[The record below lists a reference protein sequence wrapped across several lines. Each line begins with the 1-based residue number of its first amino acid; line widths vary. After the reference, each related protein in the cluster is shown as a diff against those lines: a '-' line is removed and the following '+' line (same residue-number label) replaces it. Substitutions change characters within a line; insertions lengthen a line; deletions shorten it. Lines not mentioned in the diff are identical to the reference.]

1 MEQSA
6 HGLDH
11 RSFGH
16 EPPPREQL
24 PQHDREREHV
34 AAPVERARDRLL
46 GRHVRVLAFDLARI
60 RQLVAQ
66 RRRLGDAEVAQ
77 LHLAGVAAD
86 DVRRRHVAMND
97 PQRTAAA
104 VDRRMRRVERGPD
117 LGGDIRGML
126 GWDRLLLGAAALED
140 GAHVLAVDVLHRDEV
155 LARDLAHLQDRL
167 PPFSMAE
174 ARDIIRANLGQSVD
188 ELFKEF
194 GEPVAAASIAQVHK
208 ALTKDGEQV
217 AVKILRPGVEKRF
230 ADDLS
235 SFFFAARMM
244 ERFSSEAQRLRP
256 VAAVEMLEHSMKLEL
271 DLRMEASA
279 ISEMA
284 KATADDPNFRLPT
297 VNWPLTARQV
307 LTTEWIEGTPIADI
321 ATLRAKG
328 FDLKALGDNIIQS
341 FLRHAIRDGFFH
353 ADMHQ
358 GNLFVDANGHLVV
371 VDFGIM
377 GRLSEGDRLFLAEIL
392 FGFITRDYMRVS
404 QVHFDAG
411 YVPRD
416 QDVAD
421 FAQALRA
428 IGEPIMGLAAHEISM
443 ARLLTQLFEVT
454 GQFNMVTQPQLLL
467 LQKTMVVVEGV
478 ARTLNPE
485 LNMWVTAEPVVRSWI
500 ERKLGP
506 IGKLEGAVQSAA
518 SLGRLAAM
526 LPDVVTEIVQSGS
539 IKLDTDTTNR
549 IAIAHHHANRFQ
561 RYALMAGAAALVAIA
576 LKLVL

>member
-1 MEQSA
+1 MISA
-6 HGLDH
+6 LKNIW
-11 RSFGH
+11 R
-16 EPPPREQL
+16 
-24 PQHDREREHV
+24 
-34 AAPVERARDRLL
+34 
-46 GRHVRVLAFDLARI
+46 LARAG
-60 RQLVAQ
+60 RTFARYDFFLQPSQVADLPWFA
-66 RRRLGDAEVAQ
+66 RVA
-77 LHLAGVAAD
+77 LRIVKFGSGTPTD
-86 DVRRRHVAMND
+86 DSGNRV
-97 PQRTAAA
+97 TAALSSL
-104 VDRRMRRVERGPD
+104 GPSYIK
-117 LGGDIRGML
+117 LGQFLATRPDIIEAKRAFEL
-126 GWDRLLLGAAALED
+126 RA
-140 GAHVLAVDVLHRDEV
+140 
-155 LARDLAHLQDRL
+155 LQDKL
-167 PPFSMAE
+167 PPFSTDE
-174 ARDIIRANLGQSVD
+174 AKRIIQLNLGRSVE
-188 ELFKEF
+188 ELFTEF

-208 ALTKDGEQV
+208 ATTKDGALV

-230 ADDLS
+230 ADDLA
-235 SFFFAARMM
+235 SFYFAARMM
-244 ERFSSEAQRLRP
+244 ERFSSEARRLRP

-284 KATADDPNFRLPT
+284 NTTVDDQNFRLPH
-297 VNWPLTARQV
+297 VDWPLTARQV
-307 LTTEWIEGTPIADI
+307 LTTEWIEGLPISDVA
-321 ATLRAKG
+321 ALRAKG

-404 QVHFDAG
+404 QVHFNAG

-485 LNMWVTAEPVVRSWI
+485 LNMWVTAEPVVRGWI

-518 SLGRLAAM
+518 SLGRLASM

-539 IKLDTDTTNR
+539 IKLDSDTTNR
-549 IAIAHHHANRFQ
+549 IAIAHHRANRFQ
-561 RYALMAGAAALVAIA
+561 RYALMAGAAALVVIA